1 MVSRSRG
8 LRSSIAL
15 YAALLVALAG
25 GAVSLLEPAA
35 AWADEVKRIGFRL
48 VVGHASTKPGPV
60 DPEAIDLYN
69 RLREDFRYESLRVL
83 TRRRLRLGMEEVGGI
98 DLPNGKQVRIRP
110 LHLGETGVLVAVDI
124 APDVQM
130 DLRIRNHRKVVVG
143 TDRYDGGKLVVTLQP
158 EY

>member
-1 MVSRSRG
+1 MASRSKLRG
-8 LRSSIAL
+8 SATLGAVF
-15 YAALLVALAG
+15 LVGLAG
-25 GAVSLLEPAA
+25 GLSLLIEPGAA
-35 AWADEVKRIGFRL
+35 RGDEIERVGFRL
-48 VVGHASTKPGPV
+48 VVGHVSTKPGPV

-83 TRRRLRLGMEEVGGI
+83 KRRRLRLGMEEVGGI
-98 DLPNGKQVRIRP
+98 DLPNGKRVRIRP
-110 LHLGETGVLVAVDI
+110 LHLGESGVLVAVDI

-143 TDRYDGGKLVVTLQP
+143 TDRYDDGKLVVTLQP